1 MNGSL
6 PKVTIVGAL
15 PPPTGGVTV
24 FLRRLTNLLH
34 SDFRI
39 TLLDL
44 RKVDGKTSHCE
55 GHIISPFYSRLL
67 SILWLQYQLM
77 NRRHDVV
84 HLHFSSVR
92 GLFVAAVLVSRSNAV
107 MLTLHHGVTNLS
119 TASEWWLR
127 CVAPLLRWKI
137 STIHALNADQRAF
150 YQLVMG
156 FGDTAVFQ
164 CPTHIAPNRHE
175 RPLAEETKDLLAK
188 MTPYVLTSGV
198 GNRLNRAD
206 LVLDYWA
213 TRREDGM
220 HLVVSVYGDSD
231 PVYVAELQ
239 QKADA
244 IATAVLVGPVPENDF
259 NVLLKTATVYLRPA
273 EVDSFGIAVADA
285 VAFGTPVLASDA
297 CHRAENV
304 SVFSRHDMTEMA
316 LKLESLLLQKA
327 DLKGRVKHGDR
338 SGDYR
343 DKYTLMAGRNR

>member
-1 MNGSL
+1 MNGSR

-24 FLRRLTNLLH
+24 FLRRLKDLLQ
-34 SDFRI
+34 SDFSI

-44 RKVDGKTSHCE
+44 RKVDGKASHFKR
-55 GHIISPFYSRLL
+55 HIISPFYNRLL
-67 SILWLQYQLM
+67 SILWLQYQLICQ
-77 NRRHDVV
+77 RHDVV

-92 GLFVAAVLVSRSNAV
+92 GLFVAAVLVSRSQAV

-119 TASEWWLR
+119 TASERLLR
-127 CVAPLLRWKI
+127 CVAPLLRRKI

-150 YQLVMG
+150 YQSVMG

-175 RPLAEETKDLLAK
+175 RPLAEETKDLLSR

-213 TRREDGM
+213 TRQEDGM

-231 PVYVAELQ
+231 PDYVAELQ
-239 QKADA
+239 RKADA

-285 VAFGTPVLASDA
+285 LAFGTPVLASNA
-297 CHRAENV
+297 CQRAEEV
-304 SVFSRHDMTEMA
+304 CFFDRYRPREMSS
-316 LKLESLLLQKA
+316 KLETLILANPK
-327 DLKGRVKHGDR
+327 KGGLPFRMDR
-338 SGDYR
+338 SEEYR
-343 DKYTLMAGRNR
+343 RRYWYLTHVE